1 VSPLLKR
8 VLLGVGVPNK
18 PIADGQTVVPG
29 VTVVKDGFVD
39 VSLIDVAP
47 GQVALIDAGNDTLAK
62 PILEALAARKLSASS
77 VVAIF
82 LTHGHPDHTAGAKQ
96 FPAAKVYAMAEDVA
110 LAGDAATVTN
120 PLKDGDV
127 VTVGDT
133 RVEAFATPG
142 HTPGSAVYFAKGVLF
157 FGDSARATKE
167 GAMLQAVSLMSK
179 NSGQNVASLVSL
191 AKRLAPRAAEVK
203 ALEFAHSG
211 TLDGFAPLADF
222 AKAHGGA

>member
-1 VSPLLKR
+1 
-8 VLLGVGVPNK
+8 
-18 PIADGQTVVPG
+18 
-29 VTVVKDGFVD
+29 
-39 VSLIDVAP
+39 
-47 GQVALIDAGNDTLAK
+47 
-62 PILEALAARKLSASS
+62 
-77 VVAIF
+77 
-82 LTHGHPDHTAGAKQ
+82 
-96 FPAAKVYAMAEDVA
+96 
-110 LAGDAATVTN
+110 
-120 PLKDGDV
+120 
-127 VTVGDT
+127 
-133 RVEAFATPG
+133 
-142 HTPGSAVYFAKGVLF
+142 VLF